1 MKVHAYFFTLLA
13 AASSVLAMPAPVPHD
28 PLNLDP
34 CGLVGADSGRT
45 PQTLKGSFKLMAQKH
60 DFTGPS
66 FFVGETQTSLSSF
79 SLVNSDEAA
88 TFSFQDGILHNSE
101 GVPAVFVL
109 QYTGK
114 LARGFVGF
122 SRESKFTKLPF
133 VAQHVCDPV
142 TKEAVLELSYEPTKN
157 TST

>member
-13 AASSVLAMPAPVPHD
+13 AASSVLAMPAPVPDD
-28 PLNLDP
+28 PL

-66 FFVGETQTSLSSF
+66 FFMGETQTSLSSF

-101 GVPAVFVL
+101 GVPAVFVF

-114 LARGFVGF
+114 LARGFVVG
-122 SRESKFTKLPF
+122 
-133 VAQHVCDPV
+133 
-142 TKEAVLELSYEPTKN
+142 
-157 TST
+157 